1 MSNKRNVHVVDSEVT
16 FSKDE
21 QLVSVTDKRG
31 VIRYANK
38 EFCRVAGFEE
48 SELVGKNHNI
58 VRHPDMPKAAFAD
71 MWAKLQAGLEWR
83 GAVKNRCKDGRY
95 YWVDAFVTPVFEN
108 GELTGYQSVRTV
120 LEPRIRQ
127 RAEKMYAQINHGVNV
142 GEKWWFSHTF
152 RLALFA
158 AISLGLCV
166 GALALPW
173 LSFIV
178 PFVALACFYPEIF
191 AASRSIA
198 DMKARYDSV
207 SRYVFFG
214 TSPCSVIQF
223 SDALHRGRART
234 ILGRV
239 GDGAKVLMD
248 SVTLLEEVSKKAHD
262 GVERQSYE
270 LQQLATAME
279 EMTMT
284 IQNVADNTAQTSSKV
299 SLVHSDCEGAT
310 KAISN
315 TMKSVSHL
323 AEEVS
328 KSSLAAEALAK
339 EAEQIGQVTQEIQG
353 IADQTNLLA
362 LNAAIE
368 AARAGEHGR
377 GFAVV
382 AEEVRALSTR
392 THKATEQI
400 HNSMGEIQSSLMT
413 LSKTMMEG
421 RSSAEECL
429 DETQSSVDR
438 IQQVYSAV
446 AEISDL
452 AIQISTAAEQ
462 QSVVSGDMSRNVE
475 AINQVSQE
483 NVKMVDT
490 VNTESENIHKR
501 ASVLASMPLS
511 FRI

>member
-1 MSNKRNVHVVDSEVT
+1 MSNKRNVHVVNSEVT
-16 FSKDE
+16 FSEQE
-21 QLVSVTDKRG
+21 QLVSVTDTRG

-58 VRHPDMPKAAFAD
+58 VRHPDMPKEAFAD
-71 MWAKLQAGLEWR
+71 MWAKLKAGQEWR

-95 YWVDAFVTPVFEN
+95 YWVDAFVTPVFEQ
-108 GELTGYQSVRTV
+108 GQLAGYQSVRTV
-120 LEPRIRQ
+120 LDPQIRQ
-127 RAEKMYAQINHGVNV
+127 RAETLYAQINRGANI
-142 GEKWWFSHTF
+142 GEKWWQQHPF
-152 RLALFA
+152 RLGLFA
-158 AISLGLCV
+158 AISLGLCI
-166 GALALPW
+166 ASLTLSW
-173 LSFIV
+173 LSFLIPLV
-178 PFVALACFYPEIF
+178 GLVVFYPEIF
-191 AASRSIA
+191 RSSRVMA
-198 DMKARYDSV
+198 EMKAHYDSV

-214 TSPCSVIQF
+214 SGPCSVMQF
-223 SDALHRGRART
+223 NDALHRGRSRT

-239 GDGAKVLMD
+239 EDGAKVLMD
-248 SVTLLEEVSKKAHD
+248 SVTYLDGASQETLQ
-262 GVERQSYE
+262 GVERQSNE
-270 LQQLATAME
+270 LQQLAAAME

-284 IQNVADNTAQTSSKV
+284 IQNVADNTAQTSTRV
-299 SLVHSDCEGAT
+299 NGVHRDCEGAT
-310 KAISN
+310 QAISN
-315 TMKSVSHL
+315 TMKSVAHL

-328 KSSLAAEALAK
+328 KSSLAAQSLAK

-400 HNSMGEIQSSLMT
+400 HRSMGEIQSSLMT
-413 LSKTMMEG
+413 LSNTMLEG
-421 RSSAEECL
+421 KSSAEECL

-438 IQQVYSAV
+438 IQQVYNAV
-446 AEISDL
+446 AEIADL
-452 AIQISTAAEQ
+452 ATQISTAAEQ

-475 AINQVSQE
+475 AINQVSQ
-483 NVKMVDT
+483 NNLKLANA
-490 VNTESENIHKR
+490 VNKESESIHER
-501 ASVLASMPLS
+501 AAVLASMPLS
-511 FRI
+511 FRL